1 MGGTGKLVAELEA
14 LMRRQGIDIRLDTD
28 IKVLVQGERVIGVRT
43 QDGTE
48 IHADR
53 IICNGDPPTIYV
65 EMLPA
70 HKGRR
75 KKPCQ
80 TI

>member
-28 IKVLVQGERVIGVRT
+28 IEEILVQGERVIGVRT
-43 QDGTE
+43 QDG
-48 IHADR
+48 A
-53 IICNGDPPTIYV
+53 
-65 EMLPA
+65 
-70 HKGRR
+70 

-80 TI
+80 TR